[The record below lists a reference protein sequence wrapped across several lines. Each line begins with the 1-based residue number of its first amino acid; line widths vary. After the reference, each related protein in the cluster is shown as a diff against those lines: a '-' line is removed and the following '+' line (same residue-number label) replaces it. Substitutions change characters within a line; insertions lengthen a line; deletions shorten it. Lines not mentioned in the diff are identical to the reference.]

1 MDDSHPDQKDLLKK
15 KASDYCLFV
24 FSLFIYFP

>member
-15 KASDYCLFV
+15 QTSGYCLFV
-24 FSLFIYFP
+24 FSLFTEFP